1 MSGTNA
7 HGETNT
13 QGDTNAQGETNTGQ
27 GAPTDKAHEDA
38 GDGSLQ
44 GSVPAGLTTDELLE
58 QANAPKTDDGG
69 TG

>member
-1 MSGTNA
+1 MSGTN
-7 HGETNT
+7 ETNT
-13 QGDTNAQGETNTGQ
+13 EQ

-58 QANAPKTDDGG
+58 QAESPKTDDGG